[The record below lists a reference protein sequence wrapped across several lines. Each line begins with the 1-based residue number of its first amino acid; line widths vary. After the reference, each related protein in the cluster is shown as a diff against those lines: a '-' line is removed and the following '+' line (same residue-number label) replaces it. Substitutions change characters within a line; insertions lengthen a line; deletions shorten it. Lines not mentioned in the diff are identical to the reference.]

1 MSKVGPA
8 YPATALL
15 SPDHTILERPFMEF
29 RPFGVDARGES
40 IQDFAGMVI
49 KDNVEYL
56 EECARKTRGDEADHV
71 VEDLCRLLNERIRDS
86 AYHVTPAFLKNVW
99 NSYSYEF
106 AAYLREFCCHLSG
119 NPTFHYDVG
128 KEKHISPLIQTLGR
142 PFRLSQ
148 IHSMYPYFAQK
159 FARGLDCVAVEVKD
173 TSAVL
178 RLHFPDRIAQQFGPY
193 KKACAAQTC
202 ASSKGRIAMVPVRL
216 HGLPPSTV
224 TDRACI
230 VHGDDYCEWEVR
242 WAPEPH
248 HSFAWPVWGAASG
261 LTAFAY
267 LRAYF
272 TLSVIEALLV
282 AFVPALVSGFVT
294 SRRVQEEAR
303 RREALIQEQVSFVE
317 ARHEQL
323 REAYLEQEHTK
334 VELRRKVNQLTALHG
349 SGLLFNSTFDRE
361 VLLQQ
366 VLETLTRDL
375 HYDRAMISFYDPVRK
390 VLAHA
395 HILGVPPEVQA
406 FVRSKE
412 TPLTDPHTPEGG
424 VVLHGRPLLIGDLRE
439 VWDQIS
445 PSNRQLAELMNTR
458 AVIAVP
464 LKTKDRILGTLT
476 VDRVQAHSLTQD
488 DVELMTTMANQV
500 AIALDNADAYE
511 QIEALNAGLEAKV
524 RERTAELEKADRVR
538 SEFLSHVSHE
548 LKTPLASIIGFLQNL
563 LDGLTGPLN
572 EQQRLYMSRMLDN
585 SNRLIR
591 MIEDLLDRARIQ
603 SGKLDLVPGEID
615 LGWCVVE
622 AVEQLRLL
630 AQARRQTLTAVAPSA
645 PLVVWADRDRLI
657 QIVMNLTQNAV
668 KFTPEGGSI
677 IVTAKRENELLAG
690 VSVCDTGPG
699 IAPEFLDQI
708 FDPFFR
714 VKQARSGPK
723 GLGLGLSIVRALV
736 ELQGGTI
743 VARSEPGRGADLYFT
758 IPLCPPKSDTAQPRI
773 S

>member
-1 MSKVGPA
+1 MSNADDTDPVME
-8 YPATALL
+8 LL
-15 SPDHTILERPFMEF
+15 SQEHTILERPFMEF
-29 RPFGVDARGES
+29 RPFGVDDRGES

-56 EECARKTRGDEADHV
+56 EDCVRKTRGDEADHA

-86 AYHVTPAFLKNVW
+86 AYHVTPVFLKNVW

-106 AAYLREFCCHLSG
+106 AAYLREFCCQLSG

-148 IHSMYPYFAQK
+148 IHSMYPYFAKK
-159 FARGLDCVAVEVKD
+159 FARGLDCVVVEVTD

-178 RLHFPDRIAQQFGPY
+178 RLQFPDRIAQQFGPY

-216 HGLPPSTV
+216 HGLPPSAV

-248 HSFAWPVWGAASG
+248 HRFAWPVWGTAAG
-261 LTAFAY
+261 LAAFAY
-267 LRAYF
+267 LLAYS

-282 AFVPALVSGFVT
+282 AFVPALASGFVT
-294 SRRVQEEAR
+294 SRRVQEQAR
-303 RREALIQEQVSFVE
+303 RREALIHEQVSFVE
-317 ARHEQL
+317 ARHEEL
-323 REAYLEQEHTK
+323 REAYLEQEQTK
-334 VELRRKVNQLTALHG
+334 VELRRKVNQLTALHQ
-349 SGLLFNSTFDRE
+349 SGLLFNATFDRE
-361 VLLQQ
+361 VLLQH

-390 VLAHA
+390 MLAHA
-395 HILGVPPEVQA
+395 HILGVTPEIQT

-412 TPLTDPHTPEGG
+412 TPITDPHTPEGG
-424 VVLHGRPLLIGDLRE
+424 VVLQGRPLLIGDLRE

-445 PSNRQLAELMNTR
+445 PMNRQLADLMNTR

-476 VDRVQAHSLTQD
+476 VDRVHAHSLTQD

-500 AIALDNADAYE
+500 AIALDNVAAYE

-524 RERTAELEKADRVR
+524 RERTAELEQADRVR

-548 LKTPLASIIGFLQNL
+548 LKTPLTAITGFLQNL

-572 EQQRLYMSRMLDN
+572 EQQQLYLSRMLAN
-585 SNRLIR
+585 SERLIR
-591 MIEDLLDRARIQ
+591 MIEDLLDRTRIQ
-603 SGKLDLVPGEID
+603 SGKLDLVPSEID
-615 LGWCVVE
+615 LGPCVVE
-622 AVEQLRLL
+622 TVEQLRLL
-630 AQARRQTLTAVAPSA
+630 AQAKRQTLTVVAPPASLA
-645 PLVVWADRDRLI
+645 VWADRDRLI
-657 QIVMNLTQNAV
+657 QIVMNLTQNAL
-668 KFTPEGGSI
+668 KFTPEGGRV
-677 IVTAKRENELLAG
+677 IVTVRQENQLLAG
-690 VSVCDTGPG
+690 VSVRDTGPG
-699 IAPEFLDQI
+699 IAPDLLDQI
-708 FDPFFR
+708 FEPFFR
-714 VKQARSGPK
+714 VKQSRSGPK

-736 ELQGGTI
+736 EWQGGTI
-743 VARSEPGRGADLYFT
+743 VARSEPGCGAELYFT
-758 IPLCPPKSDTAQPRI
+758 IPLCLLRSGTVPPRI
-773 S
+773 G

>member
-1 MSKVGPA
+1 MSNADDADPA
-8 YPATALL
+8 MELL
-15 SPDHTILERPFMEF
+15 SQDHTILERPFMEF
-29 RPFGVDARGES
+29 PPFGVDDRGES

-56 EECARKTRGDEADHV
+56 EECVRKTRGEEADRV
-71 VEDLCRLLNERIRDS
+71 VEDLARLLNERIRDS

-106 AAYLREFCCHLSG
+106 AAYLREFCCQLSG

-159 FARGLDCVAVEVKD
+159 FARGLECVAVEVTD
-173 TSAVL
+173 TSAIL
-178 RLHFPDRIAQQFGPY
+178 RLQFSDRIAQQFGPY

-242 WAPEPH
+242 WAPEPR
-248 HSFAWPVWGAASG
+248 HSFAWPVWGATSG
-261 LTAFAY
+261 VAAFAY
-267 LRAYF
+267 LRAYS

-282 AFVPALVSGFVT
+282 ALVPPLVSGFVT
-294 SRRVQEEAR
+294 SRRVQDEAR
-303 RREALIQEQVSFVE
+303 RREALIHEQVSFVE
-317 ARHEQL
+317 ARHEEL
-323 REAYLEQEHTK
+323 REVYLEQEHTK
-334 VELRRKVNQLTALHG
+334 VELRRKVNQLTALHE
-349 SGLLFNSTFDRE
+349 SGLLFNSTLDRDA
-361 VLLQQ
+361 LLQH

-395 HILGVPPEVQA
+395 HILGVPPEIQA

-439 VWDQIS
+439 IWDQIS
-445 PSNRQLAELMNTR
+445 PLNRQLAELMNTR

-476 VDRVQAHSLTQD
+476 VDRVQAHSLTPD
-488 DVELMTTMANQV
+488 DLELMTTMANQV

-524 RERTAELEKADRVR
+524 RERTAELEQADRVR

-572 EQQRLYMSRMLDN
+572 ERQRLYMSRMLDN

-591 MIEDLLDRARIQ
+591 MIEDLLDRTRIQ

-622 AVEQLRLL
+622 AVEQLHML
-630 AQARRQTLTAVAPSA
+630 AQAKRQTLTAVAPPV

-657 QIVMNLTQNAV
+657 QIVMNVTQNAV

-699 IAPEFLDQI
+699 IAHEFLDQI

-714 VKQARSGPK
+714 VTQARSGPK

-743 VARSEPGRGADLYFT
+743 VARSEPGQGAELYFT
-758 IPLCPPKSDTAQPRI
+758 LPLCLPKSDTAQPLI
-773 S
+773 G

>member
-1 MSKVGPA
+1 MSKADDAHPVME
-8 YPATALL
+8 LL
-15 SPDHTILERPFMEF
+15 SQDHTILERPFMEF
-29 RPFGVDARGES
+29 RPFGMDERGER

-49 KDNVEYL
+49 RDNVEYL
-56 EECARKTRGDEADHV
+56 EDCVRKSRGAEADHV
-71 VEDLCRLLNERIRDS
+71 VEDLVRLLNERIRDS

-106 AAYLREFCCHLSG
+106 AAYLREFCRQLSG

-142 PFRLSQ
+142 PFRLAQ
-148 IHSMYPYFAQK
+148 VHRMYPYFAKK
-159 FARGLDCVAVEVKD
+159 FARGLDCVVVEVTD

-178 RLHFPDRIAQQFGPY
+178 RLQFPDRIAQQFGPY

-202 ASSKGRIAMVPVRL
+202 ASSKGRITMVPVRL

-230 VHGDDYCEWEVR
+230 VHGDDNCEWEVR
-242 WAPEPH
+242 WTPEPH
-248 HSFAWPVWGAASG
+248 QWFAWPIWGTAAG
-261 LTAFAY
+261 LAAFAY
-267 LRAYF
+267 LLAYS

-282 AFVPALVSGFVT
+282 AFVPSLASGFVT
-294 SRRVQEEAR
+294 SRRVQDEAR

-317 ARHEQL
+317 ARHEEL

-334 VELRRKVNQLTALHG
+334 VELRRKVNQLTALHR

-390 VLAHA
+390 VLANA
-395 HILGVPPEVQA
+395 QILGVPPEIQA

-412 TPLTDPHTPEGG
+412 TPMTDPHTPEGG
-424 VVLHGRPLLIGDLRE
+424 VVLQGRPLLIGDLRE

-445 PSNRQLAELMNTR
+445 PMNRQLAERMNTR

-476 VDRVQAHSLTQD
+476 VDRGQAHSLTSD
-488 DVELMTTMANQV
+488 DLELMTTMASQV
-500 AIALDNADAYE
+500 AIALDNVSAYE

-524 RERTAELEKADRVR
+524 RERTAELEQADRIR

-548 LKTPLASIIGFLQNL
+548 LKTPLTAITGFLQNL
-563 LDGLTGPLN
+563 LGGLTGPLN
-572 EQQRLYMSRMLDN
+572 DQQQLYVSRMLAN
-585 SNRLIR
+585 SERLIR
-591 MIEDLLDRARIQ
+591 MIEDLLDRTRIQ
-603 SGKLDLVPGEID
+603 SGKLDLVPSEID
-615 LGWCVVE
+615 LGPCVVE
-622 AVEQLRLL
+622 AVEQLRML
-630 AQARRQTLTAVAPSA
+630 AQAKRQTLTSVGSTI
-645 PLVVWADRDRLI
+645 PLVVWADQDRLI

-668 KFTPEGGSI
+668 KFTPEGGRV
-677 IVTAKRENELLAG
+677 IVTVRQENQALAG
-690 VSVCDTGPG
+690 VSVRDSGPG

-708 FDPFFR
+708 FEPFFR

-743 VARSEPGRGADLYFT
+743 TARSEPGQGAELYFT
-758 IPLCPPKSDTAQPRI
+758 IPLSLPESGTA
-773 S
+773 

>member
-106 AAYLREFCCHLSG
+106 AAYLREFCCQLSG

-148 IHSMYPYFAQK
+148 IHSMYPYFAK
-159 FARGLDCVAVEVKD
+159 KYARGLECVVVEVKD

-178 RLHFPDRIAQQFGPY
+178 RLRFPDRIALQFGPY

-230 VHGDDYCEWEVR
+230 IQGDDYCEWEVR
-242 WAPEPH
+242 WAPEPRH
-248 HSFAWPVWGAASG
+248 RFVWPVWGTAAG
-261 LTAFAY
+261 LAAFAY
-267 LRAYF
+267 LRAYS

-282 AFVPALVSGFVT
+282 AFVPALASGFVT

-303 RREALIQEQVSFVE
+303 RREALIHEQVSFVE
-317 ARHEQL
+317 ARHEEL

-334 VELRRKVNQLTALHG
+334 VELRRKVNQLTALHR

-361 VLLQQ
+361 ALLQH

-395 HILGVPPEVQA
+395 RILGVPPEIQT
-406 FVRSKE
+406 FVRLKE
-412 TPLTDPHTPEGG
+412 TPMTDPLTPEGG
-424 VVLHGRPLLIGDLRE
+424 VVLQGRPLLIGDLRE

-445 PSNRQLAELMNTR
+445 PLNRQLAEMMNTR

-464 LKTKDRILGTLT
+464 LKTKDRIIGTLT
-476 VDRVQAHSLTQD
+476 VDRVRAHSLTSD
-488 DVELMTTMANQV
+488 DLALMTTMANQV
-500 AIALDNADAYE
+500 AIALDNAAAYE
-511 QIEALNAGLEAKV
+511 QIEALNLGLEAKV
-524 RERTAELEKADRVR
+524 RERTVELEKADRVR

-548 LKTPLASIIGFLQNL
+548 LRTPLASIIGFLQNL

-591 MIEDLLDRARIQ
+591 MIEDLLDRTRIQ

-615 LGWCVVE
+615 LGNCVVE

-630 AQARRQTLTAVAPSA
+630 AQARRQTLTAVAPPV

-677 IVTAKRENELLAG
+677 RVTMRQENQTFAG
-690 VSVCDTGPG
+690 VSVYDTGPG

-714 VKQARSGPK
+714 VKLARSGPK

-743 VARSEPGRGADLYFT
+743 IARSELGQGTELYFT
-758 IPLCPPKSDTAQPRI
+758 LPLCLPKSDTTQHRI
-773 S
+773 G